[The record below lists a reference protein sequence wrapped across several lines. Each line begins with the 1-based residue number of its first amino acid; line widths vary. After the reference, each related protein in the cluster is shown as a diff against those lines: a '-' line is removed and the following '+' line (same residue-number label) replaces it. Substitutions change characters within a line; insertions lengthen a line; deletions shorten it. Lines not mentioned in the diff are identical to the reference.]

1 MYITSYFGMVN
12 YPVLVSD
19 INENNFVFEYTPNQG
34 DKMFKPM
41 NRFLHQKSKKNIWIK
56 AVGMFTK
63 YR

>member
-1 MYITSYFGMVN
+1 MVN

>member
-41 NRFLHQKSKKNIWIK
+41 NRFPTSKE
-56 AVGMFTK
+56 
-63 YR
+63 